1 MLFERIKNLFTS
13 KDERN
18 VSLRKNILFSA
29 VLKVIGLATSLMIVP
44 VTLNYLN
51 NEVYG
56 IWLTMSSV
64 LYWFAYFDIGLGN
77 GMRNY
82 LTEAISTKNYVEAKS
97 IVSTTFFLLSVVAI
111 VLGVVVAV
119 ALYAVDLDKLFNTT
133 LVSGQYLRDTM
144 FVASVFT
151 LMMFVVKN
159 VGMIFVAMQ
168 KYAMNDLLLV
178 SGNVLA
184 LFVIYALTRF
194 TEGNLFYV
202 VLAFTM
208 VPVLVYLLASVPVFI
223 KYANIRPSLKAI
235 DYGLAK
241 QVIGKGLGF
250 FLIQITSCIVIFGSS
265 NLFIA
270 RFCGPSDVTVYN
282 IAYKYFNLLAI
293 AYTIVISPL
302 WNAYTDAYVKGDLAW
317 VGRTFN
323 KTFKIWSFTVACGLL
338 MLIVSGL
345 FYRIWVGTAVNVPV
359 SVSVCVL
366 FFICMYNLNNCVT
379 YLLNGLNKIR
389 VQIYTSVGFTALFL
403 VVMAVFGK
411 SFDIETI
418 SACMAVSY
426 LCMSLIHFYQCKLLI
441 SRKANGVWNK

>member
-13 KDERN
+13 QDERN
-18 VSLRKNILFSA
+18 ASLRKNILFSA
-29 VLKVIGLATSLMIVP
+29 VFKVIGLATSLLIVP
-44 VTLNYLN
+44 VTLDYLD

-302 WNAYTDAYVKGDLAW
+302 WNAYTDAYVKGITKN
-317 VGRTFN
+317 RSS
-323 KTFKIWSFTVACGLL
+323 IY
-338 MLIVSGL
+338 SGISYV
-345 FYRIWVGTAVNVPV
+345 FQPTDSTPV
-359 SVSVCVL
+359 SRRSSA
-366 FFICMYNLNNCVT
+366 ICFLRERR
-379 YLLNGLNKIR
+379 GAIR
-389 VQIYTSVGFTALFL
+389 
-403 VVMAVFGK
+403 
-411 SFDIETI
+411 
-418 SACMAVSY
+418 SACTSSPDARRTRFLPCS
-426 LCMSLIHFYQCKLLI
+426 KLPRPLT
-441 SRKANGVWNK
+441 APAGPA

>member
-13 KDERN
+13 QDERN
-18 VSLRKNILFSA
+18 ASLRKNILFSA
-29 VLKVIGLATSLMIVP
+29 VFKVIGLATSLLIVP
-44 VTLNYLN
+44 VTLDYLD

-184 LFVIYALTRF
+184 LFVIYALTL
-194 TEGNLFYV
+194 G
-202 VLAFTM
+202 
-208 VPVLVYLLASVPVFI
+208 VY
-223 KYANIRPSLKAI
+223 
-235 DYGLAK
+235 DGT
-241 QVIGKGLGF
+241 GLG
-250 FLIQITSCIVIFGSS
+250 V
-265 NLFIA
+265 
-270 RFCGPSDVTVYN
+270 
-282 IAYKYFNLLAI
+282 
-293 AYTIVISPL
+293 
-302 WNAYTDAYVKGDLAW
+302 
-317 VGRTFN
+317 
-323 KTFKIWSFTVACGLL
+323 
-338 MLIVSGL
+338 
-345 FYRIWVGTAVNVPV
+345 
-359 SVSVCVL
+359 
-366 FFICMYNLNNCVT
+366 
-379 YLLNGLNKIR
+379 
-389 VQIYTSVGFTALFL
+389 
-403 VVMAVFGK
+403 
-411 SFDIETI
+411 
-418 SACMAVSY
+418 SACVRAGLY
-426 LCMSLIHFYQCKLLI
+426 
-441 SRKANGVWNK
+441 

>member
-64 LYWFAYFDIGLGN
+64 LYWFAFFDIGLGN

-97 IVSTTFFLLSVVAI
+97 IVTTTFFLLSVVAF
-111 VLGVVVAV
+111 VLGVIVFVV
-119 ALYAVDLDKLFNTT
+119 LFMIDLNKLFNTT
-133 LVSGQYLRDTM
+133 LISGQYLRDTM
-144 FVASVFT
+144 LVASVFT

-178 SGNVLA
+178 LGNVLA
-184 LFVIYALTRF
+184 LFVIYVLTLT

-208 VPVLVYLLASVPVFI
+208 IPVLVFLLASVPVFI
-223 KYANIRPSLKAI
+223 KYADIRPSWKAV

-241 QVIGKGLGF
+241 KVVGKGLGF

-265 NLFIA
+265 NLFIS

-323 KTFKIWSFTVACGLL
+323 KTLKIWLLTVACGLL
-338 MLIVSGL
+338 MLVVSGL
-345 FYRIWVGTAVNVPV
+345 FYWVWVGTAVNVPV

-366 FFICMYNLNNCVT
+366 FFICMFNLNNCVT

-403 VVMAVFGK
+403 CVMIIFGK
-411 SFDIETI
+411 SFDIESI
-418 SACMAVSY
+418 SVCMAVSY